1 MAGERFYKVTSCAMC
16 PHSHRMNSR
25 WFRCENIAE
34 HTSALEAD
42 NARLLAG
49 LEQWE
54 TRITDLL
61 FSYGCAGQSLE
72 TALSMIPVLRKN
84 VKVLESDLAAAE
96 AKLARVVE
104 DMRWFADPENYRHPR
119 PESTSPGPNVL
130 VDGLQI
136 ASAALA
142 EIGGGEGRG

>member
-1 MAGERFYKVTSCAMC
+1 MDTTREHGCC
-16 PHSHRMNSR
+16 SR
-25 WFRCENIAE
+25 GVCVHKQIK
-34 HTSALEAD
+34 ALDAD
-42 NARLLAG
+42 NARIRA
-49 LEQWE
+49 
-54 TRITDLL
+54 
-61 FSYGCAGQSLE
+61 A
-72 TALSMIPVLRKN
+72 
-84 VKVLESDLAAAE
+84 LAAAE

-142 EIGGGEGRG
+142 EIEDEPSTKE

>member
-1 MAGERFYKVTSCAMC
+1 MGEHDKAKC
-16 PHSHRMNSR
+16 PN
-25 WFRCENIAE
+25 CENCIRD
-34 HTSALEAD
+34 LRAD
-42 NARLLAG
+42 NARLRA
-49 LEQWE
+49 E
-54 TRITDLL
+54 
-61 FSYGCAGQSLE
+61 
-72 TALSMIPVLRKN
+72 
-84 VKVLESDLAAAE
+84 LAAAE

>member
-1 MAGERFYKVTSCAMC
+1 MPVMTTNHC
-16 PHSHRMNSR
+16 PL
-25 WFRCENIAE
+25 CEQQAQE
-34 HTSALEAD
+34 
-42 NARLLAG
+42 NARLRAE
-49 LEQWE
+49 LEQLLNQHAMTVE
-54 TRITDLL
+54 NFDL
-61 FSYGCAGQSLE
+61 YAEGRVEERA
-72 TALSMIPVLRKN
+72 AHVA
-84 VKVLESDLAAAE
+84 DLAAAE